1 MARETQTD
9 ENEEREERLEPEV
22 ESGGPPWMR
31 RKRRRVVRRVGG
43 HVEPRASF
51 GLLTLCTLGFS
62 AAVLLIVVATAGGVA
77 YVAQGRP
84 LHAIVFF
91 LAGVGLAVVAGGFGF
106 GMGFIGLPIAGDWF
120 LEWPNHA
127 IGWCIGIAGCALL
140 AALLFLTPLP
150 AYAGVVLTLLTV
162 FSAGYVFGYFARVT
176 KPVTTGPH
184 PQGGPH

>member
-1 MARETQTD
+1 MQTD
-9 ENEEREERLEPEV
+9 QDDEPEETPGSV
-22 ESGGPPWMR
+22 IEPAGPPWMR

-62 AAVLLIVVATAGGVA
+62 AAVLLIVIATVGGVT
-77 YVAQGRP
+77 YVAQGRL
-84 LHAIVFF
+84 LHAVVFF
-91 LAGVGLAVVAGGFGF
+91 LVGLGLAVVAGSFGF

-127 IGWCIGIAGCALL
+127 IGWCIGVAGCALL
-140 AALLFLTPLP
+140 AVLLFLTPLP
-150 AYAGVVLTLLTV
+150 AYASVVLTLLTV

>member
-1 MARETQTD
+1 LQTD
-9 ENEEREERLEPEV
+9 QDDEPEETPGSV
-22 ESGGPPWMR
+22 TESSGPPWMR

-51 GLLTLCTLGFS
+51 GLLTLSTLGFS
-62 AAVLLIVVATAGGVA
+62 AAVLLIAIATVGAVA
-77 YVAQGRP
+77 YVVQGRL
-84 LHAIVFF
+84 LHAVVFF
-91 LAGVGLAVVAGGFGF
+91 LAGLGFAFVAGSFGLS
-106 GMGFIGLPIAGDWF
+106 MGFIGLPIAGDWF

-150 AYAGVVLTLLTV
+150 AYGGVVLTLAAV

-176 KPVTTGPH
+176 KPVTTAPRR
-184 PQGGPH
+184 QGGQR

>member
-1 MARETQTD
+1 LQKD
-9 ENEEREERLEPEV
+9 HDDEPEETPGSV
-22 ESGGPPWMR
+22 IESSGPPWMR

-62 AAVLLIVVATAGGVA
+62 AAVLLIVIATVGGVA
-77 YVAQGRP
+77 QVVQGQP
-84 LHAIVFF
+84 LHAVVFF
-91 LAGVGLAVVAGGFGF
+91 LVGLGLAVVAGSFGF

-150 AYAGVVLTLLTV
+150 AYAGVVLTLAAV
-162 FSAGYVFGYFARVT
+162 FGAGYVFGYFARVT
-176 KPVTTGPH
+176 KPVTTV
-184 PQGGPH
+184 PQRPGGQR

>member
-1 MARETQTD
+1 M
-9 ENEEREERLEPEV
+9 EEQRDDEPEETPGSAI

-51 GLLTLCTLGFS
+51 GLLTLSTLGFS
-62 AAVLLIVVATAGGVA
+62 AAVLLIAIATVGAVV

-91 LAGVGLAVVAGGFGF
+91 LAGLALAIVAGGFGF

-127 IGWCIGIAGCALL
+127 IGWSIGVAGCALL

-150 AYAGVVLTLLTV
+150 AWAGVILTLATV
-162 FSAGYVFGYFARVT
+162 FGAGYVFGYVLRTT
-176 KPVTTGPH
+176 KPVTAGPH
-184 PQGGPH
+184 PQGGQH